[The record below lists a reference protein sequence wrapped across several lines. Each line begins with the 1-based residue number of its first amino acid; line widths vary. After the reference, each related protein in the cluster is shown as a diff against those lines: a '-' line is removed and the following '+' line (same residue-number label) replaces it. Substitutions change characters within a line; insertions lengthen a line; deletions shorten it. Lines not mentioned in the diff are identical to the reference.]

1 MSYLLRVWLPDRPGS
16 LGSLAVALGE
26 AGADII
32 SLDVVDRLDGVAVD
46 DIVVSVPN
54 GTMPDTLITAAEQL
68 DGVAVD
74 SLRPF
79 GGVLDAHGDLELID
93 VISGAGDRA
102 PHLLVDELPAAL
114 RVGWALVA
122 EATPEGFRSV
132 AGGAAA
138 PEWAGSAVPALV
150 GVDRAVELDD
160 DEVPEQWRAMDTAL
174 AAAPLVRGHVLVVGR
189 PGGPSFRPSEIAR
202 LNYLT
207 GILRSLQA
215 G

>member
-16 LGSLAVALGE
+16 LGSLAVALGGV
-26 AGADII
+26 GADII

-54 GTMPDTLITAAEQL
+54 GTMPDALITAAEQL
-68 DGVAVD
+68 DGVLVD
-74 SLRPF
+74 SLQPF
-79 GGVLDAHGDLELID
+79 GGILDAHRDLELID
-93 VISGAGDRA
+93 VIAGAGERA
-102 PHLLVDELPAAL
+102 PQLLAEELPAAL

-122 EATPEGFRSV
+122 APTSEGFRPV
-132 AGGAAA
+132 ARGPAA
-138 PEWAGSAVPALV
+138 PEWEGSGVPALD

-207 GILRSLQA
+207 GILRSLRA